1 MKLLGNL
8 ESLVYS
14 RAHTTDSSFEH
25 CCFKERS
32 YVIRSDLGEILQA
45 DPLNS
50 LCVEQGAWLSTDSG
64 SALPNT
70 GPDGKKQGT
79 AYELILS
86 VIPFMTLCKLQLSA
100 SKSSW
105 MVHSCN
111 HLTYFYKDERW
122 VVALRRLHST
132 YKVISKC
139 EQLLLFSA
147 KADHYFHPF
156 LNSAECYCDVKLY
169 VPQKGT
175 LSVILAQLI
184 RLIHIFHIMAT

>member
-1 MKLLGNL
+1 MKLLEIF

-14 RAHTTDSSFEH
+14 RHITDSPLSTVVLRRGYAD
-25 CCFKERS
+25 KKR
-32 YVIRSDLGEILQA
+32 LGR
-45 DPLNS
+45 DPSGRPIKQS
-50 LCVEQGAWLSTDSG
+50 LRWAGSMVSSTDSG

-111 HLTYFYKDERW
+111 HLTYFIKMKGVGSCIKKITQHIQSDQQMW
-122 VVALRRLHST
+122 TIAIIL
-132 YKVISKC
+132 SKGRS
-139 EQLLLFSA
+139 LFPSLSGIQQNA
-147 KADHYFHPF
+147 IVTS
-156 LNSAECYCDVKLY
+156 NSMSPRKEL
-169 VPQKGT
+169 
-175 LSVILAQLI
+175 
-184 RLIHIFHIMAT
+184 

>member
-1 MKLLGNL
+1 MQ
-8 ESLVYS
+8 
-14 RAHTTDSSFEH
+14 
-25 CCFKERS
+25 
-32 YVIRSDLGEILQA
+32 IRSDLGEILQA

-50 LCVEQGAWLSTDSG
+50 LCKLSREHGFRSTDSG

-111 HLTYFYKDERW
+111 HLTYFYKDER
-122 VVALRRLHST
+122 
-132 YKVISKC
+132 C
-139 EQLLLFSA
+139 
-147 KADHYFHPF
+147 
-156 LNSAECYCDVKLY
+156 
-169 VPQKGT
+169 G
-175 LSVILAQLI
+175 
-184 RLIHIFHIMAT
+184 